1 MEQQQP
7 NFLMSLLY
15 TDQQSNSLYTN
26 TTLNKQGRTKKIFA
40 EMLSLKMVNYNELSD
55 EQQYPT

>member
-7 NFLMSLLY
+7 HFLMSLLY